1 MKRNAK
7 KNHAHGVG
15 PVEVLTFMK
24 GDEQATVVT
33 DGHRYHSYENRNGRR
48 IHKSL
53 GAAIAHLEYRGY
65 QILIN

>member
-1 MKRNAK
+1 MK
-7 KNHAHGVG
+7 KNGKNYVPGVG

-24 GDEQATVVT
+24 GDALATVVT

-65 QILIN
+65 EIVIS